1 MADMEREFNWDD
13 TIEKDSTDFVLL
25 QEGDYD
31 FEVESYERARHGGSE
46 KLPPCNKAVLK
57 LRIESEA
64 GTAYLTHNLFLH
76 SKTEGILSSFF
87 SSIGLKKK
95 GEPLRMNWNLVP
107 GSKGRCKV
115 KVRNWKGNDGEE
127 RRRMRLL
134 DSIRKK
140 IPLIQVVDTEQ
151 VISNGVKTISA
162 GSKRCHFDQ
171 WEKVDKTLLVL
182 PTGCGK
188 TIVFAKVTEEC
199 VRRGC
204 RVLILAHRG
213 ELLQQA
219 ADKIAKATKLG
230 CATEK
235 ADETCLGSLVPYYS
249 RICSDDDERKAP
261 GPFSGRL
268 F

>member
-127 RRRMRLL
+127 RQSNEIVRFYP
-134 DSIRKK
+134 KE
-140 IPLIQVVDTEQ
+140 DTANTG
-151 VISNGVKTISA
+151 SGYRA
-162 GSKRCHFDQ
+162 GDF
-171 WEKVDKTLLVL
+171 
-182 PTGCGK
+182 
-188 TIVFAKVTEEC
+188 
-199 VRRGC
+199 
-204 RVLILAHRG
+204 
-213 ELLQQA
+213 
-219 ADKIAKATKLG
+219 
-230 CATEK
+230 
-235 ADETCLGSLVPYYS
+235 
-249 RICSDDDERKAP
+249 
-261 GPFSGRL
+261 
-268 F
+268 